1 MSATL
6 EAARRSAVTLE
17 IRAPAVSDKTFIY
30 TQGVPSTQWIVRHT
44 LNKYPSVTV
53 VDSAGS
59 VVIGNL
65 PAGTY
70 TVTEDT
76 GWSWRYTAVEA
87 SKTVDLTEAE
97 KGTADFQNY
106 LKTKNWVDG
115 STSAK
120 NHFTGK
126 N

>member
-59 VVIGNL
+59 VVIG
-65 PAGTY
+65 
-70 TVTEDT
+70 EI
-76 GWSWRYTAVEA
+76 
-87 SKTVDLTEAE
+87 
-97 KGTADFQNY
+97 QY
-106 LKTKNWVDG
+106 L
-115 STSAK
+115 STSEIRLSFE
-120 NHFTGK
+120 HPFSGK
-126 N
+126 AYLN